1 VTIPFGLASFRM
13 ADFALWPFGRQLVKR
28 TDSGVASTV
37 GNIIRI
43 VVAGSSPHR
52 DCRRTG
58 GDDHRHPAGV
68 GQLDVGPGVSRALGR
83 VIVPLETGQDPRY
96 PAVR

>member
-1 VTIPFGLASFRM
+1 M

-43 VVAGSSPHR
+43 VVADLAHTATAVALAVTIIGIPLALANL
-52 DCRRTG
+52 TLV
-58 GDDHRHPAGV
+58 P
-68 GQLDVGPGVSRALGR
+68 VSL
-83 VIVPLETGQDPRY
+83 VPSGE
-96 PAVR
+96 

>member
-1 VTIPFGLASFRM
+1 M

-43 VVAGSSPHR
+43 VVAGWRLALAHTATAVALAVTIIGIPLALANL
-52 DCRRTG
+52 TLV
-58 GDDHRHPAGV
+58 P
-68 GQLDVGPGVSRALGR
+68 VSL
-83 VIVPLETGQDPRY
+83 VPSGE
-96 PAVR
+96 